1 MPEFTGATDKSK
13 LIEPVVFADYIIEKS
28 TATNRLLT
36 SGILT
41 NDPLIQ
47 AQLLQGG
54 TFITIPAM
62 MPLGAD
68 VQTWNDTK
76 DISVNSLSTESSNAI
91 KMYQAQAF
99 GYTDFGALTT
109 GSPVAEAIAG
119 QFSNYWNIQDNK
131 LIIAVLANAFKN
143 ADLLTAKSYGAATP
157 AELKAGDFL
166 AAISRMGDIA
176 SPTLVKLIVNSAT
189 LGAMREQNLIDDIQP
204 STGGAPISTYNN
216 MQIITDDAIPLAAD
230 GTTDAYITANG
241 AIAYGLA
248 SPANAVETK
257 RDALG
262 NGGQNAVINRRVL
275 SMQVKGTG
283 FTDTTKAANV
293 GISTYNDSST
303 SLFSIVGDPR
313 NIGVVDYRFKIDPKF
328 VVGGINSPKA

>member
-1 MPEFTGATDKSK
+1 MAEFEGATTKAN

-36 SGILT
+36 SGILA
-41 NDPLIQ
+41 NDPFIQ

-62 MPLGAD
+62 QPLDAP
-68 VQTWNDTK
+68 VQAWNDNS
-76 DISVNSLSTESSNAI
+76 DIEVNDVSTESSQAV

-99 GYTDFGALTT
+99 GYTDFGELTT
-109 GSPVAEAIAG
+109 GSPVAEQIAN
-119 QFSNYWNIQDNK
+119 QFRDYWNIQDNK
-131 LIIAVLANAFKN
+131 LIIAILKNAFLN
-143 ADLLTAKSYGAATP
+143 ADLLTAKSFGAATP
-157 AELKAGDFL
+157 TDLSAGNFL

-176 SPTLVKLIVNSAT
+176 TPTLVKLIVNSAT
-189 LGAMREQNLIDDIQP
+189 KGAMREQNLIDDVQP
-204 STGGAPISTYNN
+204 SVGGVTISSYNG
-216 MQIITDDAIPLAAD
+216 MEIITDDAIPVKAD

-248 SPANAVETK
+248 SPQKPVEID
-257 RDALG
+257 RDPRG
-262 NGGQNAVINRRVL
+262 KGGQTAVINRRL
-275 SMQVKGTG
+275 LAMQLKGTG
-283 FTDTTKAANV
+283 FADTTKV
-293 GISTYNDSST
+293 PGLVIGTYNDAT
-303 SLFSIVGDPR
+303 KSLFSLVGDPR